1 MRKPEAGR
9 NMRKGSIFSRID
21 VVLVG
26 TGMAIAFSLIMI
38 RLVSYIDS
46 PDASSSEII
55 ASYFQRLCAMT
66 PFDFITCR

>member
-1 MRKPEAGR
+1 MRKTDAGR
-9 NMRKGSIFSRID
+9 NMHKGSILRRAD
-21 VVLVG
+21 VLLVG

-38 RLVSYIDS
+38 RLISYIDS

-66 PFDFITCR
+66 PFDFMCS